1 MEISFGFFKMKTS
14 LIKFSHH
21 ASITASK
28 LSQICKGMD
37 ADIYDKIYI
46 KYQNNK
52 TSINKYNT
60 G

>member
-21 ASITASK
+21 ASK

-52 TSINKYNT
+52 TSINKHNT

>member
-21 ASITASK
+21 ASK
-28 LSQICKGMD
+28 LSQICKGM
-37 ADIYDKIYI
+37 DIYDKIYI

-52 TSINKYNT
+52 TSIDKHNT

>member
-1 MEISFGFFKMKTS
+1 MTWKNDILSFFQNENILNKIFT
-14 LIKFSHH
+14 H
-21 ASITASK
+21 ACK
-28 LSQICKGMD
+28 LSEICKGMD

-52 TSINKYNT
+52 TSINKHNT